1 MTEWISPNQFLEAEG
16 VEDWRV
22 LNDGVSAYFATGKS
36 AAGALLALA
45 IGDLDGLGPLQP
57 DVDVRHDGVTVR
69 LVTIGDDRFGLSER
83 DVELARQISGVA
95 RELGATPDPSAVQ
108 AVQVAIDAM
117 SHPEV
122 MAFWR
127 AVAAM
132 STATT
137 SARTSWIFVAGDRSS
152 GSSRWTSLG
161 RSATASTST
170 SGCRPRW
177 PRGVSPRRSPPGAAS

>member
-1 MTEWISPNQFLEAEG
+1 MIEWISPTKFLEADG

-22 LNDGVSAYFATGKS
+22 LNDGVCAYFGTGS
-36 AAGALLALA
+36 FAAGARLALA
-45 IGDLDGLGPLQP
+45 IGDLDGLGPRQP

-69 LVTIGDDRFGLSER
+69 LVTIADDRFGLSER

-127 AVAAM
+127 AVLGYEYRDAEREDLM
-132 STATT
+132 DL
-137 SARTSWIFVAGDRSS
+137 RGRGRSS
-152 GSSRWTSLG
+152 GSSRWTSLV

-170 SGCRPRW
+170 SGCPRRW
-177 PRGVSPRRSPPGAAS
+177 PRRVSPRRSPQVAAW